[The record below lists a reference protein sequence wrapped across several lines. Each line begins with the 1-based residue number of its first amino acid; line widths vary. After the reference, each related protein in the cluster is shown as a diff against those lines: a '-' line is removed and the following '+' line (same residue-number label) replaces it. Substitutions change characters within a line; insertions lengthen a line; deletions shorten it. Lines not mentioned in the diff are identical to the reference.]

1 MGVNEK
7 RLTALPLVGV
17 ATAAKTASRRGVAT
31 RKAHVSGAQASER
44 CCSLRAQPPRA
55 LPRRSLESD
64 ERVRPGN
71 EPRELQGHPTH
82 PWPSLRRSSFRALR
96 PGKGGASFKAVVSV
110 RALNLLV
117 EMHLAHEEA
126 REATEAAAFGFDALL
141 GILAM
146 IKSRAST
153 IFILGLAIDSGRR
166 FSFLGWLRSSR
177 GLRRFALA

>member
-1 MGVNEK
+1 M
-7 RLTALPLVGV
+7 
-17 ATAAKTASRRGVAT
+17 
-31 RKAHVSGAQASER
+31 
-44 CCSLRAQPPRA
+44 
-55 LPRRSLESD
+55 
-64 ERVRPGN
+64 
-71 EPRELQGHPTH
+71 QGHPTH

-141 GILAM
+141 GLFAM
-146 IKSRAST
+146 
-153 IFILGLAIDSGRR
+153 FLILGLAIDSGRR